1 MWLPLRPTKRKKS
14 RSPQGPRRPMRRDGR
29 PQAKDQDPPRGRDS
43 RGGGLFFKHPRRG
56 ESLTDSGVAGVE
68 LLRKQRAYAAGFFRL
83 LETSLHPLRNSITSL
98 LSSLYLRGPLRALGG
113 INRMLTAHR
122 KRLFVTFVHQP
133 A

>member
-1 MWLPLRPTKRKKS
+1 
-14 RSPQGPRRPMRRDGR
+14 MRRDGR

-43 RGGGLFFKHPRRG
+43 RGGGLFSSIPDG

-83 LETSLHPLRNSITSL
+83 LETSLHPLRSCITSL

-122 KRLFVTFVHQP
+122 KRLFVTFVH
-133 A
+133 